1 MTSIRLY
8 PRTALLAL
16 TALNLL
22 NYIDRSVLF
31 GVQPLI
37 QAEFHRSNAD
47 FGLLSSAFFF
57 CYMFAAPVM
66 GPLADRYSRKRI
78 IIIGAIVWSA
88 ATLLTALTHDF
99 TTLFIRH
106 TIVGIGEV
114 SFATI
119 APTFVADL
127 FSEQRRGRI
136 LGIFYLTIPVGTA
149 LGYLIGGYL
158 AVRHGWR
165 YPFLICAAPGFLLAL
180 LLSFIPEPERG
191 LHDSL
196 ERTPERASFRGML
209 RNPAF
214 WTATLGMAFMTFA
227 LGALQVWI
235 PTFLVRERGFALDK
249 ANMLFSVIIVFDGT
263 VASLAGGFL
272 GDWLLPKVRSAYY
285 LVSAASMLLAVPLM
299 VIAFRAHGNT
309 MIFAIFLAAF
319 LVLFN
324 TSPLNA
330 AVINSVSAQIRG
342 TAIASNIFI
351 IHLLGD
357 ASSPWIVG
365 RIADRWSLSH
375 AMLVTTPIAIALSSA
390 ILFYGMRFAPALAAT
405 ASGSGPK
412 EHRTAMH

>member
-1 MTSIRLY
+1 MTSSRLY
-8 PRTALLAL
+8 PRTALLVL
-16 TALNLL
+16 TGLNLL

-57 CYMFAAPVM
+57 CYMFAAPLM

-78 IIIGAIVWSA
+78 IIIGAMVWSA

-119 APTFVADL
+119 APTVVADL
-127 FSEQRRGRI
+127 FPEKKRGRI

-149 LGYLIGGYL
+149 LGYVIGGSL

-165 YPFLICAAPGFLLAL
+165 FPFLVCAAPGFLLAL
-180 LLSFIPEPERG
+180 LLAFIPEPERG
-191 LHDSL
+191 MQDSL

-235 PTFLVRERGFALDK
+235 PTFLVRERGFALEK
-249 ANMLFSVIIVFDGT
+249 ANLLFSAIIVFDGT
-263 VASLAGGFL
+263 VASLAGGYL
-272 GDWLLPKVRSAYY
+272 GDWLLPRVRSSYY
-285 LVSAASMLLAVPLM
+285 LVSAASMLVAVPLM
-299 VIAFRAHGNT
+299 IVAFSARGNI
-309 MIFAIFLAAF
+309 MIVAIFLAAF

-330 AVINSVSAQIRG
+330 AVINSVSAPIRS

-351 IHLLGD
+351 IHALGD

-365 RIADRWSLSH
+365 RIADRWSLGH
-375 AMLVTTPIAIALSSA
+375 AMLVTTPVAIALSSA

-405 ASGSGPK
+405 ATHPNRKGT
-412 EHRTAMH
+412 E